1 MRRQRGRII
10 GRMNESLR
18 LCPAD
23 PAAGTTADEI
33 HAVWMQAYAQEA
45 ALLGAKDFPPLRV
58 TVEDLRACRESFFVA
73 RIGQELV
80 ACTSVAPAEDR
91 ADITAMVVAPAYQR
105 RGIASRLLA
114 EILRVYGSS
123 TVTVQTAAKNAPA
136 LALYTQAGF
145 VPVRYWAVGPEQLQ
159 LVKLCRS
166 PGAEVRQH
174 PENAA

>member
-1 MRRQRGRII
+1 
-10 GRMNESLR
+10 MNESLR

-23 PAAGTTADEI
+23 PATGTTADEI

-45 ALLGAKDFPPLRV
+45 ALLGAKDFPPLKV
-58 TVEDLRACRESFFVA
+58 TVEDIRACREKFFVA
-73 RIGQELV
+73 RIGQQLV
-80 ACTSVAPAEDR
+80 ACTSVEPAEGG

-105 RGIASRLLA
+105 RGIASRLLTQ
-114 EILRVYGSS
+114 ILGAYGSS
-123 TVTVQTAAKNAPA
+123 TVTVQTAVKNAPA

-145 VPVRYWAVGPEQLQ
+145 VPVQYWVAGPEQLQ
-159 LVKLCRS
+159 LVKLCRP